1 MLYFSKGILSMNKK
15 VNKIIKQKL
24 NYKKEL
30 QNRLPEETCN
40 KIWKN
45 IHQRLTSFYEEYNDL
60 PKGVA
65 SHTDA
70 FIFPA
75 AAIYLSIKEYAPDQA
90 FDVMEK
96 MMKERTIKAGESFAK
111 MSKIPGFKTLFLKI
125 WDSMSINGF
134 GEKSGFKNKIYP
146 VQNGEHKMDITHC
159 PYHHYLTKLGC
170 PELTILFCK
179 NDEYSYGN
187 IPGIKFT
194 RTKTIGGGAEFCDFK
209 ISKN

>member
-70 FIFPA
+70 FIF
-75 AAIYLSIKEYAPDQA
+75 SIGNFNNRIEFFKE
-90 FDVMEK
+90 F
-96 MMKERTIKAGESFAK
+96 
-111 MSKIPGFKTLFLKI
+111 
-125 WDSMSINGF
+125 
-134 GEKSGFKNKIYP
+134 
-146 VQNGEHKMDITHC
+146 
-159 PYHHYLTKLGC
+159 
-170 PELTILFCK
+170 
-179 NDEYSYGN
+179 
-187 IPGIKFT
+187 
-194 RTKTIGGGAEFCDFK
+194 
-209 ISKN
+209 